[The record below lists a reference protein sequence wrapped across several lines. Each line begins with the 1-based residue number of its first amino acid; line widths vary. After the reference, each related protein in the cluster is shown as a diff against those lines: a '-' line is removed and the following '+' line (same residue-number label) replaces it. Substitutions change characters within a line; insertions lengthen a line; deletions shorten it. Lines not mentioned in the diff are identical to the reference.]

1 MGYLKLLGWNR
12 RTEKM
17 EYLDILGWKRGIKEM
32 HIYKF
37 YDFHS

>member
-1 MGYLKLLGWNR
+1 
-12 RTEKM
+12 M